1 MDMWKKNKVVSKPE
15 DVMKVVHEFTPM
27 FQGCRLEAESLV
39 TYSKLLQDLPLKN
52 IRIAFEYLTTQ
63 TKFFPT
69 VAEVREI
76 AEQLI
81 WDSNFKE
88 KLMGE

>member
-1 MDMWKKNKVVSKPE
+1 
-15 DVMKVVHEFTPM
+15 M
-27 FQGCRLEAESLV
+27 FQGCKLDKNSLA
-39 TYSKLLQDLPLKN
+39 TYSKLLMDLPLEN
-52 IRIAFEYLTTQ
+52 ISVAFEMLTTQ

-76 AEQLI
+76 AERLI
-81 WDSNFKE
+81 WDSEFSE